1 MPVLGKFRETL
12 IAKNV
17 ASEIADE
24 LVESVCTSLEGK
36 TMSSFSRVRSAVR
49 TTLEEALARILT
61 PKSRLEILQEV
72 ARVKK
77 EGRPYTIAFVGVNGV
92 GKSTNLSKVC
102 NYLLQNKLNVMVRPT
117 RLSMSSAAASS
128 LFFCTGVYMM
138 SILSDNSCG
147 LTQSSFLNL
156 KPPFPS
162 PHCLLDD
169 SRVSATACSR
179 YSSAFVSTD
188 HCLRHLQVR
197 SRGAAASA
205 LAQPERAPLRARLR
219 EGSGTRG
226 PARHPR
232 RYAACLLLSS
242 LFLFL
247 SFSFSQ
253 RRRR

>member
-49 TTLEEALARILT
+49 TTLEEALTRILT

-117 RLSMSSAAASS
+117 RLSMSAAAAAAS
-128 LFFCTGVYMM
+128 LFFYTGVYMM

-162 PHCLLDD
+162 PSLP
-169 SRVSATACSR
+169 SRRLSCVPSATTCSQLLVCFCANR
-179 YSSAFVSTD
+179 SLLATPSGPEPWSSCECT
-188 HCLRHLQVR
+188 
-197 SRGAAASA
+197 
-205 LAQPERAPLRARLR
+205 RA
-219 EGSGTRG
+219 T
-226 PARHPR
+226 
-232 RYAACLLLSS
+232 
-242 LFLFL
+242 
-247 SFSFSQ
+247 
-253 RRRR
+253 

>member
-49 TTLEEALARILT
+49 TTLEEALTRILT

-102 NYLLQNKLNVMVRPT
+102 NYLLQNKLNVMVRRPP
-117 RLSMSSAAASS
+117 LNVCSS
-128 LFFCTGVYMM
+128 
-138 SILSDNSCG
+138 
-147 LTQSSFLNL
+147 
-156 KPPFPS
+156 
-162 PHCLLDD
+162 
-169 SRVSATACSR
+169 
-179 YSSAFVSTD
+179 
-188 HCLRHLQVR
+188 
-197 SRGAAASA
+197 
-205 LAQPERAPLRARLR
+205 
-219 EGSGTRG
+219 
-226 PARHPR
+226 
-232 RYAACLLLSS
+232 
-242 LFLFL
+242 
-247 SFSFSQ
+247 SFSFLLRCVHDEHSIRQ
-253 RRRR
+253 FMWINTIELFKSETTVFSLPSRRL